1 MWNGLNNLN
10 LETFRIFDEIKS
22 HNSYW
27 SKYTTVYFVVYIL
40 EICYLSYAFLFV
52 PTNVGIKR
60 LFFIFFTIEFILLLI
75 YITLECSRVVTTNE
89 RMHRDMQQISLKFKT
104 SLTITELLKLDQME
118 ANGKMCQ
125 EFVSK

>member
-1 MWNGLNNLN
+1 M
-10 LETFRIFDEIKS
+10 
-22 HNSYW
+22 
-27 SKYTTVYFVVYIL
+27 
-40 EICYLSYAFLFV
+40 

-75 YITLECSRVVTTNE
+75 YITLECSRIVTTNE